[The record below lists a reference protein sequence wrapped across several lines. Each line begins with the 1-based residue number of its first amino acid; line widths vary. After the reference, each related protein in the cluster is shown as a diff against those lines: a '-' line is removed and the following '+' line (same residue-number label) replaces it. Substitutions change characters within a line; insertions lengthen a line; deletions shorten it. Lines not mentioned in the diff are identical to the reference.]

1 MIFTETKLRGAYIV
15 EPELLEDERG
25 FFARTWS
32 REDFDA
38 RGLDSNLVQCNSSLN
53 KRRGTL
59 RGMHYQTA
67 PHEEVK
73 LVRCTAGAIY
83 DVIVDL
89 REDSPTRSQW
99 LGMELSASNRL
110 MVYIPKGFAHGF
122 QTLADETEVFYQ
134 VSEYY
139 HPESARGVRWDD
151 PAFGIAWPLGISV
164 VSERDR
170 AHPFLDAAQREL

>member
-1 MIFTETKLRGAYIV
+1 MIFKETKLQGAYII

-32 REDFDA
+32 REEFAA
-38 RGLDSNLVQCNSSLN
+38 RGLDANLVQCNSSFN
-53 KRRGTL
+53 KQRGTL

-73 LVRCTAGAIY
+73 LARCTAGAIY

-99 LGMELSASNRL
+99 IAMELSAANRL

-151 PAFGIAWPLGISV
+151 PAFGIDWPLEISV
-164 VSERDR
+164 ISERDR
-170 AHPFLDAAQREL
+170 SHPLIGSVS